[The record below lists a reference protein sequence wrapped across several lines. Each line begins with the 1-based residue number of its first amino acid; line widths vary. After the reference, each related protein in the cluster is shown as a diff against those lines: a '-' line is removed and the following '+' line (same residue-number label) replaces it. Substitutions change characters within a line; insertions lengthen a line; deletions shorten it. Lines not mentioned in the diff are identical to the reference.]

1 MRYRNG
7 VLTSNGLSL
16 EKINHNSKWLFAINI
31 LNHINIKIIQ
41 VCPMI
46 SVEVINT

>member
-1 MRYRNG
+1 MRYRNR
-7 VLTSNGLSL
+7 VLTWNGLSL
-16 EKINHNSKWLFAINI
+16 EKINHSSKLLFAINV

-46 SVEVINT
+46 SVEAINT